1 MDSFPADIAFRK
13 TWRTYQARVLSE
25 LERYLDDNHLH
36 VIAAP
41 GSGKTVLGLEVA
53 RRLKRATLIFS
64 PTIAIRDQWVERLL
78 GLFSEPGRGVPDWIS
93 KDINRPGHLTVS
105 TYQGLHSAWAGRAE
119 AEEDGEEEEAESE
132 GARGS
137 NAGGEKGLG
146 RERLLQRLREA
157 GVGTLVL
164 DEAHHLRNEWWK
176 CLIGVKEALEE
187 PTVVAL
193 TATPPFDVT
202 EYEWRR
208 YTDLCGPVDS
218 EISVPELVQERNL
231 CPHQDY
237 VYLSRPLRTEKA
249 EIDEFRAEAGE
260 LVEGI
265 FADGQF
271 ADLLASHRCVRQP
284 KAHVE
289 EILADPGFY
298 SSMAFFLNHVTGR
311 APKELLRLI
320 GISPRACPKRNSQ
333 WVEELLT
340 GCLYSHAKSFGD
352 GREVFARIGRDLK
365 RIGAIERRRVR
376 LQSTGRITKLLAS
389 SVSKLESIERI
400 VELESGLLSG
410 ELRMVILTDFIRR
423 PDLPRNVGDI
433 EPLKRIGVVPIF
445 EQIRR
450 SGAGDVKLGILS
462 GTLVVIPSVSR
473 RLLEEIAAGMSIEAG
488 DIRYTPLAH
497 DGSFVE
503 VGISGAD
510 RQKMVRLITRLFGR
524 GGVTVLVGTKSLLG
538 EGWDAPSL
546 NSLVLASFVGSYMLS
561 NQMRGR
567 AIRVQQG
574 NPEKTA
580 NIWHLVCVEQGR
592 SEASEDLET
601 LGRRFKSFVGVSFK
615 ETAIENGLERLDI
628 GRPPFGQG
636 RIERIN
642 SLMEEKAC
650 DRARLRAEWEAAL
663 EAGDVGAVAEEVA
676 GSYFTLP
683 RNFVFANTILA
694 VLWQG
699 VSWGLATFSYLVRS
713 SEGAAERRGLRA
725 TLLLFGIAF
734 AAGAVV
740 ALPKCLKAVY
750 LFLRHGPVASSM
762 KQIGKA
768 LVRALAHGG
777 IIETDVS
784 KLKVVTSRRKYGF
797 VNCSLE
803 GGTTRERSIFLD
815 AMQEILGPIGNP
827 RYILVRKTRLWR
839 LLRRDYHVVPSVLGR
854 NKELAEYF
862 GRMWGRRV
870 GAMELI
876 YTRTAAGRR
885 MLLKARGAA
894 MSAGFQRRCERVRSW
909 K

>member
-64 PTIAIRDQWVERLL
+64 PTIAIRDQWVERLV

-93 KDINRPGHLTVS
+93 KDINKPGHLTVS
-105 TYQGLHSAWAGRAE
+105 TYQGLHSAWLGRAE

-132 GARGS
+132 AARGS
-137 NAGGEKGLG
+137 GAGGEKGLG
-146 RERLLQRLREA
+146 RERLLQKLREA

-176 CLIGVKEALEE
+176 CLIGVKEALEG

-218 EISVPELVQERNL
+218 EISVPELVLERNL

-237 VYLSRPLRTEKA
+237 VFLSRPLRTEKA
-249 EIDEFRAEAGE
+249 EIDEFRSEVGK

-271 ADLLASHRCVRQP
+271 AELLASHRCVRRP

-311 APKELLRLI
+311 APKDLLRLI

-340 GCLYSHAKSFGD
+340 GCLYSHRESFGD

-365 RIGAIERRRVR
+365 RIGAIERRKVR
-376 LQSTGRITKLLAS
+376 LESTSRITKLLAS
-389 SVSKLESIERI
+389 SVSKLESVERI

-423 PDLPRNVGDI
+423 PDLPSNVGDI
-433 EPLKRIGVVPIF
+433 KALKRIGVVPIF

-450 SGAGDVKLGILS
+450 SSVGDIKLGILS

-473 RLLEEIAAGMSIEAG
+473 RLLEEIAAGMSIEAS

-497 DGSFVE
+497 DDSFVE

-538 EGWDAPSL
+538 EGWDAPSI
-546 NSLVLASFVGSYMLS
+546 NSLVLASFVGS
-561 NQMRGR
+561 
-567 AIRVQQG
+567 
-574 NPEKTA
+574 
-580 NIWHLVCVEQGR
+580 
-592 SEASEDLET
+592 
-601 LGRRFKSFVGVSFK
+601 
-615 ETAIENGLERLDI
+615 
-628 GRPPFGQG
+628 
-636 RIERIN
+636 
-642 SLMEEKAC
+642 
-650 DRARLRAEWEAAL
+650 
-663 EAGDVGAVAEEVA
+663 
-676 GSYFTLP
+676 
-683 RNFVFANTILA
+683 
-694 VLWQG
+694 
-699 VSWGLATFSYLVRS
+699 
-713 SEGAAERRGLRA
+713 
-725 TLLLFGIAF
+725 
-734 AAGAVV
+734 
-740 ALPKCLKAVY
+740 
-750 LFLRHGPVASSM
+750 
-762 KQIGKA
+762 
-768 LVRALAHGG
+768 
-777 IIETDVS
+777 
-784 KLKVVTSRRKYGF
+784 
-797 VNCSLE
+797 
-803 GGTTRERSIFLD
+803 
-815 AMQEILGPIGNP
+815 
-827 RYILVRKTRLWR
+827 
-839 LLRRDYHVVPSVLGR
+839 
-854 NKELAEYF
+854 
-862 GRMWGRRV
+862 
-870 GAMELI
+870 
-876 YTRTAAGRR
+876 
-885 MLLKARGAA
+885 
-894 MSAGFQRRCERVRSW
+894 
-909 K
+909 